1 MITRMQQAK
10 LGKISDEIKKIAL
23 EEGVDENL
31 IVDGVAKGQ
40 IVILGNNKRKNI
52 KPVAMGDCLRVK
64 VSANINATNKK
75 TSLSSELDKV
85 RIVQQA
91 GADMALDFCANGIN
105 DEIRQAILAGFDMP
119 IGTIPTVQAGL
130 QILNEFNNIEMMTK
144 EDIFNTIKMHCEE
157 GVDFIMVHC
166 GLTKSILDKM
176 QHQKRFSKFT
186 SHAANMLACWM
197 KATGKENPLFEYF
210 DELLEI
216 VKLYDVT
223 LLLGGAFKSASTL
236 DASDSIEVAEL
247 IVLSDLIRK
256 ARMND
261 VQVMIE
267 GLGQVSLNKIPMMVQ
282 NINELTDFTPLYV
295 IGANACDCAVGYDN
309 ITTAIGGALAAY
321 QGADVLS
328 AITSV
333 ERIGFAHSAQIRE
346 GVLSARI
353 AAHCADL
360 ARGNKKIVRQNNKI
374 SFARKN
380 SDWKKQ
386 IENSIDKS
394 VFEGMNLA
402 QDGNLG
408 IMCGDYSMDEMYNKY
423 FS

>member
-1 MITRMQQAK
+1 MQQAK
-10 LGKISDEIKKIAL
+10 VGNVTDEIKAIAL
-23 EEGVDENL
+23 EESVDEAL
-31 IVDGVAKGQ
+31 IMDGVAKGQ
-40 IVILGNNKRKNI
+40 IVILGNNKRTNTT
-52 KPVAMGDCLRVK
+52 PVAMGDCLRVK
-64 VSANINATNKK
+64 VSANINTTSKK
-75 TSLSSELDKV
+75 RYLDNELDKV
-85 RIVQQA
+85 RIIHQA
-91 GADMALDFCANGIN
+91 GADMLLDFCASTDN
-105 DEIRQAILAGFDMP
+105 DETRNLILSGFQMP
-119 IGTIPTVQAGL
+119 LGTVPVVQAGL
-130 QILNEFNNIEMMTK
+130 SVLDEYNNIEMMTK
-144 EDIFNTIKMHCEE
+144 EDIFNTIKAHCKE

-176 QHQKRFSKFT
+176 QHQKRFSKFN

-197 KATGKENPLFEYF
+197 KATGNENPLFEYF

-216 VKLYDVT
+216 LKPYDVT
-223 LLLGGAFKSASTL
+223 LLLGAAFKSASTL
-236 DASDSIEVAEL
+236 DASDSVEMAEL
-247 IVLSDLIRK
+247 LVLSELIRK
-256 ARMND
+256 ARIND

-282 NINELTDFTPLYV
+282 NINELTDYTPLFV

-333 ERIGFAHSAQIRE
+333 DRIGFARSAQVRE
-346 GVLSARI
+346 GVMSARI

-394 VFEGMNLA
+394 VFEGINIS

-408 IMCGDYSMDEMYNKY
+408 IMCGSHSMDDLYNKY